1 MIVSSA
7 LSIIIVKIYKCMK
20 KKQERKDITPL
31 ADLEKDKITRDTK
44 TKGLDD
50 DTAGYETKT
59 GTELTQNTN
68 Q

>member
-1 MIVSSA
+1 ME
-7 LSIIIVKIYKCMK
+7 KN
-20 KKQERKDITPL
+20 
-31 ADLEKDKITRDTK
+31 KDKSTSDAK
-44 TKGLDD
+44 AKGLED